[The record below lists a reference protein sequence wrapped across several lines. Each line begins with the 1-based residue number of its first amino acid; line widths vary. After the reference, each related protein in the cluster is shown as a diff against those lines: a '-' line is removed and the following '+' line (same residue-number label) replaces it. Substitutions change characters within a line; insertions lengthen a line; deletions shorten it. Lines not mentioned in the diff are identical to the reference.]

1 MKKII
6 FISGFCAFFSIAH
19 AQSSTK
25 PIVDKPVKEM
35 PDNADAGTNATKQ
48 LLTRFEWRG
57 ARIWYPPN
65 LATVDSV
72 LSIIFNANGTVS
84 WNKQGWEYVPRLAGT
99 YRVNGNRVSIF
110 FSYPP
115 YRHHLDGSYNA
126 NTGKIS
132 GTFTETKAAAPNAPP
147 AYTPG
152 TIHGEFNFYAK

>member
-6 FISGFCAFFSIAH
+6 LITGFCTFFTMAH
-19 AQSSTK
+19 AQNGTK
-25 PIVDKPVKEM
+25 PTVDKPVKEI
-35 PDNADAGTNATKQ
+35 PDNADAGTNVTKQ
-48 LLTRFEWRG
+48 LLTRYEWRG

-72 LSIIFNANGTVS
+72 LSVIFNANGTVS
-84 WNKQGWEYVPRLAGT
+84 WNKQGWEYVHRLAGT
-99 YRVNGNRVSIF
+99 YRVSIF

-115 YRHHLDGSYNA
+115 YRHQLDGSYNA
-126 NTGKIS
+126 NTGKIT
-132 GTFTETKAAAPNAPP
+132 GTFTETKAVTPNAPP